1 MSFLVDFMNWF
12 SEKQPTIH
20 GDSVSAPIISW
31 VQLSPTFFWE
41 CWYIREWA
49 VTLVFSLENKIR
61 SVRVNIFG
69 YYLTRVSK
77 NLKKHQPR
85 GNVLK
90 VLLQKKKKHIATLAP
105 IELKQS
111 QHNLITAVTH
121 HVPNLP
127 VLSHTRWSRLTSRSN
142 FQRENIFQHQFLTSA
157 HVLVLVDVS
166 VLAVNFLQTIGP
178 NECLH
183 FSFTTV
189 FIFWSFSHGTGWM
202 TDLLRSSLRICR
214 ACNSSHCLAG
224 CVRML

>member
-1 MSFLVDFMNWF
+1 MNWF
-12 SEKQPTIH
+12 SEKQQHSIH
-20 GDSVSAPIISW
+20 GDSVSVLIISW

-41 CWYIREWA
+41 CCYIREWA

-85 GNVLK
+85 GNVFK

-121 HVPNLP
+121 PVPNLP
-127 VLSHTRWSRLTSRSN
+127 VLSHTRWSRLKSHSN
-142 FQRENIFQHQFLTSA
+142 FQREENLFASIS
-157 HVLVLVDVS
+157 
-166 VLAVNFLQTIGP
+166 N
-178 NECLH
+178 
-183 FSFTTV
+183 
-189 FIFWSFSHGTGWM
+189 
-202 TDLLRSSLRICR
+202 LRSRPC
-214 ACNSSHCLAG
+214 ACW
-224 CVRML
+224 CVRLGCKRLANHRSKWMFTHFFYDHVHILIFFTWNGMNDGRAPAISSYVSCL

>member
-1 MSFLVDFMNWF
+1 MNWF
-12 SEKQPTIH
+12 SEKQHTIH

-61 SVRVNIFG
+61 SEGEHFW
-69 YYLTRVSK
+69 LLSDK
-77 NLKKHQPR
+77 SLQKPEKHQPR
-85 GNVLK
+85 GNVFK
-90 VLLQKKKKHIATLAP
+90 VLLQKKKHIATLAP

-166 VLAVNFLQTIGP
+166 VSAVNFLQTIDP

-224 CVRML
+224 CVGML